1 MMRKTLLVPLTALAM
16 SGLGFTSLPA
26 LAADVCASSA
36 EHQFNNTANK
46 RQEVTVAVQ
55 QRITECND
63 EVVDIVTRAVQTF
76 PELASDITLAAIDAA
91 PDQIAEIVEAA
102 VAAAPDQAEEI
113 VSAVTDRLPAAAGAA
128 PSKIPAPSSL
138 NVPRGGSGG
147 GTGGGTTA
155 SSS

>member
-16 SGLGFTSLPA
+16 SGMGITSLPA
-26 LAADVCASSA
+26 LAADVCARSA
-36 EHQFNNTANK
+36 EHQLENAAST
-46 RQEVTVAVQ
+46 RQEITVAVQ
-55 QRITECND
+55 QRITECS
-63 EVVDIVTRAVQTF
+63 EKAVDIVTLAIGVA

-113 VSAVTDRLPAAAGAA
+113 VSAVTDRLPTASGAA
-128 PSKIPAPSSL
+128 SSTIPAPASL
-138 NVPRGGSGG
+138 GVPRGGSGG